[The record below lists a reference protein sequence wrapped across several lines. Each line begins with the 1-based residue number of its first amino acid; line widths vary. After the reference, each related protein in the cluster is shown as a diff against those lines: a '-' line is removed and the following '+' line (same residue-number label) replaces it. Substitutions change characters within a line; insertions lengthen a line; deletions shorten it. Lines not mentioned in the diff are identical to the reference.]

1 MIYAVEKEK
10 CTGCKACGD
19 VCPTGAIRFDT
30 DMEGFWY
37 PKVDENRCIKCK
49 NASIHVRHCYY
60 HVTRRSAHMQHG
72 IEMMKRVGAVRLAEC
87 MRYWPGLCLNRDIAW
102 QLANTTMTFVARI
115 TRLEIRK
122 MI

>member
-49 NASIHVRHCYY
+49 KCEKSCP
-60 HVTRRSAHMQHG
+60 QH
-72 IEMMKRVGAVRLAEC
+72 INITKYLEEVAK
-87 MRYWPGLCLNRDIAW
+87 
-102 QLANTTMTFVARI
+102 TF
-115 TRLEIRK
+115 E
-122 MI
+122 